1 MSDDLTPERLVELER
16 IKRVKYAYLRCIDQ
30 KEYEELRRLL
40 TDDATAAY
48 GGGRHTYAGADAIV
62 GFISGA
68 MADPSVHSSHRCTQP
83 EITFLSDTEAEGR
96 WALLD
101 TVIDT
106 RFDLTISGAA
116 FYEDRYRKVDGQWR
130 ISHTGYKRTYEEV
143 MPRASIEGLRL
154 TASWWSTD
162 GRSELG

>member
-1 MSDDLTPERLVELER
+1 MGFDDVSADISRTSTLVSAAMAR
-16 IKRVKYAYLRCIDQ
+16 AAIGAPSFHMGPSRM
-30 KEYEELRRLL
+30 
-40 TDDATAAY
+40 DDATAAY
-48 GGGRHTYAGADAIV
+48 GGGRNSYEGADAIV
-62 GFISGA
+62 AFISGA
-68 MADPSVHSSHRCTQP
+68 MSDDGVHSSHRCTSP
-83 EITFLSDTEAEGR
+83 EITFISDSEAEGR

-116 FYEDRYRKVDGQWR
+116 FYEDRYRKVDGRWL

-154 TASWWSTD
+154 TASWWQT
-162 GRSELG
+162 GGVSELG